1 MKEQL
6 PTPLPQIRSQLL
18 SGKAGGSLQKGF
30 ITEELTIII
39 TQGSQHQEGTQ
50 DIQPTK
56 VVFFMSFH
64 LLMQH
69 WGSHGATGHPK

>member
-6 PTPLPQIRSQLL
+6 PTPLPQISQLL

-30 ITEELTIII
+30 VTEELTIII

-56 VVFFMSFH
+56 AFS
-64 LLMQH
+64 
-69 WGSHGATGHPK
+69 